1 MYDVKRR
8 FQNFEDNLLDSTY
21 QQPQPS
27 SAYRRKI
34 RQERFTQI
42 RQNVKN
48 LHFYGYF
55 VLLLLF
61 CLYLVRLACYH
72 VENES
77 SGKPLEEVSQQG
89 FDPTFSIYSFDFS
102 SIYNVF
108 GQQQQQRSTFS
119 KLPQQLSS
127 LELCDFDRLG
137 DDVLT
142 AERFQTKYENAKP
155 LILFFYGDLNAWS
168 YHKLWSYSSL
178 NSTFKDTIVQFGRS
192 ADSNYEMR
200 ETTFGNFL
208 QNLIGQTD
216 LRGEPWL
223 V

>member
-8 FQNFEDNLLDSTY
+8 FQNFEDSLVDSTSY
-21 QQPQPS
+21 QQPS
-27 SAYRRKI
+27 LAYRQKL
-34 RQERFTQI
+34 RQDRFTQI

-55 VLLLLF
+55 VLLILF
-61 CLYLVRLACYH
+61 CLYLARLASH
-72 VENES
+72 HADNQS
-77 SGKPLEEVSQQG
+77 PDKTLEEVSKQG

-102 SIYNVF
+102 SIYSVF
-108 GQQQQQRSTFS
+108 GKQQPRSTLS
-119 KLPQQLSS
+119 KLPEQLSS
-127 LELCDFDRLG
+127 LELCDFDRLC

-142 AERFQTKYENAKP
+142 SERFESKYENSRP

-168 YHKLWSYSSL
+168 FQKLWSYSSL

-200 ETTFGNFL
+200 ETTFENFL
-208 QNLIGQTD
+208 RKLIGQTD

-223 V
+223 VL